1 MEKRWTLS
9 DFEIGKPLGRG
20 KFGHVF
26 LAREKKSN
34 HVVAIKVLFKSQLKQ
49 SQVNH
54 QLRRE
59 VEIQSHLRH
68 TNILRLYGYFYDQTR
83 VYLILE
89 HAAKGEL
96 YKELQKCK
104 YFSEKRAAT
113 YVASLARALIY
124 LHGKHVIHRD
134 IKPEN
139 LLLGTQGEVKI
150 ADFGWS
156 VHTFN
161 RRKTMCGTL
170 DYLPPEMVESVEH
183 DASVDI
189 WSLGVLCYEFLYGVP
204 PFEAKEHSDT
214 YRRIV
219 EVDLKFPSNPIVSS
233 ASKDLISKMLVKDSS
248 QRLPLHKLLEH
259 PWIIQNADPSE
270 TVRSSRKLTS
280 MKTRSRVEK
289 ISCPSICCRIPTSR
303 IETGISISSF
313 FENLLLSSS
322 KVSTMEKRWTL
333 NDFEIGKPLGRG
345 KFGQVYLA
353 RDKKSNHIVAMK
365 VLSKS
370 QLKQSQV
377 EHQIQREVEIQS
389 HLRHPNILR
398 LYGYFYDQ
406 TRVYLILE
414 YATKGELYKELQ
426 RCKYFSERRAATYIS
441 SLARALI
448 YLHGKHVIHRDIKPE
463 NLLLG
468 VQGEVKI
475 ADFGWSVH
483 TFDRRKTMC
492 GTLDYLPPEM
502 VESVDHDASVDIWSL
517 GVLCYEF
524 LYGVP
529 PFEAKEHSD
538 TYRRI
543 IKVDLKFPP
552 KPIVSSAAKDLI
564 SQMLV
569 KESSQR
575 LPFHK
580 LLEHPWIVQNADP
593 SGIY

>member
-1 MEKRWTLS
+1 MEKRWALS

-49 SQVNH
+49 SQVEH

-104 YFSEKRAAT
+104 YFVMLIQ
-113 YVASLARALIY
+113 YIASLARALIY

-139 LLLGTQGEVKI
+139 LLLGAQGEVKI

-183 DASVDI
+183 DAGVDI

-219 EVDLKFPSNPIVSS
+219 EVDLKFPSNPIVSP
-233 ASKDLISKMLVKDSS
+233 AAKDLISKMLVKESS

-259 PWIIQNADPSE
+259 PWIIQNADP
-270 TVRSSRKLTS
+270 
-280 MKTRSRVEK
+280 
-289 ISCPSICCRIPTSR
+289 P
-303 IETGISISSF
+303 GIS
-313 FENLLLSSS
+313 
-322 KVSTMEKRWTL
+322 
-333 NDFEIGKPLGRG
+333 
-345 KFGQVYLA
+345 
-353 RDKKSNHIVAMK
+353 
-365 VLSKS
+365 
-370 QLKQSQV
+370 
-377 EHQIQREVEIQS
+377 
-389 HLRHPNILR
+389 
-398 LYGYFYDQ
+398 
-406 TRVYLILE
+406 
-414 YATKGELYKELQ
+414 
-426 RCKYFSERRAATYIS
+426 
-441 SLARALI
+441 
-448 YLHGKHVIHRDIKPE
+448 
-463 NLLLG
+463 
-468 VQGEVKI
+468 
-475 ADFGWSVH
+475 
-483 TFDRRKTMC
+483 
-492 GTLDYLPPEM
+492 
-502 VESVDHDASVDIWSL
+502 
-517 GVLCYEF
+517 
-524 LYGVP
+524 
-529 PFEAKEHSD
+529 
-538 TYRRI
+538 
-543 IKVDLKFPP
+543 
-552 KPIVSSAAKDLI
+552 
-564 SQMLV
+564 
-569 KESSQR
+569 
-575 LPFHK
+575 
-580 LLEHPWIVQNADP
+580 
-593 SGIY
+593 